1 MQESIVLSRELCV
14 QRHGSMR
21 KHGTIKTVKIQ
32 HSLRLVR
39 GEAESGG
46 QGPDQ
51 QKKSPQSKE
60 KDQGLRD
67 QVLNRE

>member
-1 MQESIVLSRELCV
+1 
-14 QRHGSMR
+14 MR

-60 KDQGLRD
+60 KDQGLRE